1 MKKIKIL
8 LAYGNRL
15 FVDALRLIIE
25 KEPDFLVI
33 SSVSSG
39 VAAVREAQEL
49 HPDVVVIGEVMPDL
63 SMFMIARELKRN
75 TKNMRFLFIIKDE
88 NADLLTLLGEMENVG
103 VVQEKSDVTEF
114 MTALRSVAKSERYI
128 SPEVIT
134 NLRTSVP
141 QEKNTTDPL
150 EDITHREREVLYWIA
165 NGLTNK
171 EISKEMFLS
180 EKTVKN
186 HVSHI
191 LKKLD
196 LTDRT
201 KAAVLAWKDGLP
213 MIPEEFYSTSD
224 LK

>member
-25 KEPDFLVI
+25 KEQDFVVI
-33 SSVSSG
+33 SSVSNG
-39 VAAVREAQEL
+39 VAAVREAHEL